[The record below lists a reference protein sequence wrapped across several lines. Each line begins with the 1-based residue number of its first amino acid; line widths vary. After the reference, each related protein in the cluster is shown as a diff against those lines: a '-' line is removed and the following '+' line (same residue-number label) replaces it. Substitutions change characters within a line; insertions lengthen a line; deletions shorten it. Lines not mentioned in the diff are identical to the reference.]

1 MPVSRPRFIADLPQQ
16 ELDLLCA
23 RLSPWKAGKGSI
35 VHAEGDEVK
44 ALYMLD
50 AGRMQFEVHAFD
62 GRKLVLGFVGPGQS
76 FGELE
81 VVEGGPALAAAVVNQ
96 PASGWRLSVADFHA
110 VLPHTPH
117 FAALMLRTT
126 ARNARIH
133 HLLYR
138 HSLLMS
144 PDERLALALLS
155 MRRHLCDDEPAQ
167 PERVQVTQDMLA
179 QMLGTTRQCVS
190 KHLKQWEAAGWI
202 AIQYGGITIQD
213 SQAITALLPQR

>member
-1 MPVSRPRFIADLPQQ
+1 MLVSHPRFIADLPEQ
-16 ELDLLCA
+16 ELKHLCA
-23 RLSPWKAGKGSI
+23 LISPWRARKGST
-35 VHAEGDEVK
+35 VHAEGEEVK

-50 AGRMQFEVHAFD
+50 AGRMQFEIHALD
-62 GRKLVLGFVGPGQS
+62 GRKLVVGFAGAGRA

-81 VVEGGPALAAAVVNQ
+81 VVEGGPALASAVVNQ
-96 PASGWRLSVADFHA
+96 AATGWRLSVPDFHA
-110 VLPHTPH
+110 VLPHTPR

-155 MRRHLCDDEPAQ
+155 MGRHGHTDATPDHELIQ
-167 PERVQVTQDMLA
+167 TTQDMLA

-190 KHLKQWEAAGWI
+190 KHLRQWENAGWI
-202 AIQYGGITIQD
+202 AIQYGGITILD
-213 SQAITALLPQR
+213 RQAISALLPQR

>member
-1 MPVSRPRFIADLPQQ
+1 MLVSRPRFIADLPEQ
-16 ELDLLCA
+16 ELKVLCA
-23 RLSPWKAGKGSI
+23 RISPWKARKGST
-35 VHAEGDEVK
+35 VHAEGEAVQ

-50 AGRMQFEVHAFD
+50 AGRMQFEVHALD
-62 GRKLVLGFVGPGQS
+62 GRKLVLGFVGEGRS

-96 PASGWRLSVADFHA
+96 AASGWRLSVPDFHA

-155 MRRHLCDDEPAQ
+155 MRRHGQTDAP
-167 PERVQVTQDMLA
+167 PEHEVIQTTQDMLA
-179 QMLGTTRQCVS
+179 QMLGTTRQCVG

-202 AIQYGGITIQD
+202 TIKYGGITLLD
-213 SQAITALLPQR
+213 GEAIAALLPQR

>member
-1 MPVSRPRFIADLPQQ
+1 MLVSRPRFIAHLPES
-16 ELDLLCA
+16 ELTHLCA
-23 RLSPWKAGKGSI
+23 LISPWRARKGCT
-35 VHAEGDEVK
+35 VHAEGELVS

-50 AGRMQFEVHAFD
+50 SGRMQFELHALD
-62 GRKLVLGFVGPGQS
+62 GRKLVLGFVGAGRS

-81 VVEGGPALAAAVVNQ
+81 VVEGGPALASAVVNQ
-96 PASGWRLSVADFHA
+96 AATGWRLSAADFHA

-155 MRRHLCDDEPAQ
+155 MARHACEAASPSGELIQA
-167 PERVQVTQDMLA
+167 TQDMLA
-179 QMLGTTRQCVS
+179 QMLGATRQCVS
-190 KHLKQWEAAGWI
+190 KHLKRWEAAGWI
-202 AIQYGGITIQD
+202 AIQYGGILLLD
-213 SQAITALLPQR
+213 RPAIAALLPQR